1 MSSDPSVA
9 LDAYVTAAADVLC
22 LPLDRERRERVSAAL
37 RRTAAFA
44 ADLAEIALGNEDEI
58 DGGGGE

>member
-1 MSSDPSVA
+1 
-9 LDAYVTAAADVLC
+9 
-22 LPLDRERRERVSAAL
+22 VSAAL

-58 DGGGGE
+58 DGGE